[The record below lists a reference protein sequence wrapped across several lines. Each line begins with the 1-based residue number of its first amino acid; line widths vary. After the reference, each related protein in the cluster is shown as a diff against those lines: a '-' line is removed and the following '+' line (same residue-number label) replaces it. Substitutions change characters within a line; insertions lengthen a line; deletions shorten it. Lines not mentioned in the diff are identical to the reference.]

1 MKEYICMV
9 CGYVHE
15 TDGELPDD
23 FKCPL
28 CGAGKDA
35 FRLKDLCRE
44 AGFMLPQSE
53 NTGSFQNP
61 LKHIPTFPLIQ
72 WRHY

>member
-1 MKEYICMV
+1 MKEYICTV

-53 NTGSFQNP
+53 NTGSF
-61 LKHIPTFPLIQ
+61 
-72 WRHY
+72 